1 MVICDI
7 TFLLAWWFFGLR
19 SRHPRSLPVFW
30 AGTGLQVRE
39 RVIFVQHGS
48 IPCTLAPWQGVFAE
62 KAVYF
67 RFTAA
72 LSCQAMPP
80 SLINRYLAREL
91 LVPSLA
97 CLLVFTLV
105 LLAGRLVQL
114 ADLVIGKG
122 VALVDILQLLAT
134 LLPPMLVIIVPL
146 AFLMGIMLGFGR
158 LSADSETVALKAGG
172 VGLFAMAR
180 PVLLLA
186 AGCALLTLLLSCWAA
201 PWGKRAFRT
210 TLFEITSK
218 QASIG
223 LQAQI
228 FLKQFSNLVLYA
240 NDLDP
245 RSGMMSGVFIVEQQ
259 PEGPLLILAESGQV
273 HSDPQQQTVTLQ
285 LHNGVIHRQQSG
297 GQGDAYQVIGFASYG
312 VTPDLSSSLA
322 AETGVRKVSR
332 KEMSLRELWHT
343 AEADSAAAPAAR
355 GELHRRLSA
364 PLAPLLFALLALP
377 FSTFSQRSGRSGG
390 FIVGL
395 AIYLAYYLLVSLGE
409 TLTAEGNLPPL
420 LTFWVPHLL
429 LFAVAVYLLR
439 QSALERPVA
448 VLGWLDRCALHI
460 KRFRERHA
468 HH

>member
-1 MVICDI
+1 MVICDMVC
-7 TFLLAWWFFGLR
+7 LLAWWFLA
-19 SRHPRSLPVFW
+19 SAPVNPAVCPIFRP
-30 AGTGLQVRE
+30 GTRLQVRK
-39 RVIFVQHGS
+39 RASFVQHGS
-48 IPCTLAPWQGVFAE
+48 IPCTLAPWQGLFAE
-62 KAVYF
+62 KAVYIS
-67 RFTAA
+67 FTAA
-72 LSCQAMPP
+72 LSWLAMSP

-97 CLLVFTLV
+97 CLFVFTLV

-114 ADLVIGKG
+114 AELVIGKG
-122 VALVDILQLLAT
+122 VALVDILLLMAT
-134 LLPPMLVIIVPL
+134 LLPQMLVIIVPL
-146 AFLMGIMLGFGR
+146 ALLMGIMLGFGR

-172 VGLFAMAR
+172 VGLLAMAR

-186 AGCALLTLLLSCWAA
+186 AGCALLTLVLSCWAA
-201 PWGKRAFRT
+201 PWGKRAFRA
-210 TLFEITSK
+210 TLFAITSK

-223 LQAQI
+223 LQPHVFQ
-228 FLKQFSNLVLYA
+228 KQFSNLVLYA

-245 RSGMMSGVFIVEQQ
+245 RSGTMSGVFIVEQQ
-259 PEGPLLILAESGQV
+259 TEGPLLILAESGRV
-273 HSDPQQQTVTLQ
+273 HSDPQQQSVTLQ
-285 LHNGVIHRQQSG
+285 LHNGVIHRQQGG
-297 GQGDAYQVIGFASYG
+297 GQGDGYQVIGFASYG
-312 VTPDLSSSLA
+312 ITPDLTKSLA
-322 AETGVRKVSR
+322 AETGPRKVSR
-332 KEMSLRELWHT
+332 KEMSLRELWHA
-343 AEADSAAAPAAR
+343 AEADTDASPAAR

-395 AIYLAYYLLVSLGE
+395 VIYLAYYLLVSLGE